1 MSRQRIVLVAA
12 VAENGVIGSNGRIP
26 WRIPADFAH
35 FKQVTLGHTLV
46 MGRATYDSIGRP
58 LPGRRTIVLTRDR
71 SWSAD
76 GVLVAHSL
84 DQALGMAADLPGEVV
99 IAGGSQVYAEAL
111 PLADEQILTLVRQ
124 RPDGDTRYPQFD
136 RAAWRETRRE
146 PQDGFDWVWLERTA
160 RTGLTVPVVVMGV
173 SGSGKSTV
181 GAGLAQRLGVLFQ
194 DGDDLHPAKNVA
206 KMAAGHPLS
215 EADRRPWLDAVAAW
229 LAGQSGGVIA
239 CSALRRS
246 HRDRLRMAAPRVVFV
261 ELDAPREI
269 LRKRLSSRAGHFM
282 PAVLLDSQ
290 LETLEPLGPDEAGLR
305 VAAAGDLDSTVR
317 EAARGLGHWVVGGD
331 NLAT

>member
-1 MSRQRIVLVAA
+1 MTRQRIVLVAA
-12 VAENGVIGSNGRIP
+12 VAENGVIGSNGGIP

-35 FKQVTLGHTLV
+35 FKQITLGHTLV

-58 LPGRRTIVLTRDR
+58 LPGRSTIVLTRAR
-71 SWSAD
+71 SWSAE

-84 DQALGMAADLPGEVV
+84 DEALAMAADLPGEVV

-124 RPDGDTRYPQFD
+124 RPAGDTRYPEFD
-136 RAAWRETRRE
+136 RSAWREARRE
-146 PQDGFDWVWLERTA
+146 PQDGFDWVWLERTG
-160 RTGLTVPVVVMGV
+160 RPGLTAPVVVMGV

-181 GAGLAQRLGVLFQ
+181 GVGLAGWFGVPFQ
-194 DGDDLHPAKNVA
+194 DGDDLHPAANVA

-229 LAGQSGGVIA
+229 LAGPSVGVIA

-246 HRDRLRMAAPRVVFV
+246 HRDRLRSAAARVVFV
-261 ELDAPREI
+261 ELDVSRET
-269 LRKRLSSRAGHFM
+269 LRKRLSSRGGHFM
-282 PAVLLDSQ
+282 PATLLDSQ

-305 VAAAGDLDSTVR
+305 IVAAGDLDSTVL
-317 EAARGLGHWVVGGD
+317 EAARGLGPWAAGGD
-331 NLAT
+331 NLST